1 MFQNET
7 MLQLCIKQTAMI
19 RRIEA
24 KNFRSL
30 RYISQPLGAFNVLIG
45 ANGSGKTT
53 FLDVVGFLSDLVSN
67 SVDYAITRRCQ
78 NFNDLT
84 FSGQGGDIE
93 LAIEVEIPEKL
104 RSAFFSEKFD
114 SIHYMVRL
122 GLAPETGEHTI
133 LDEQVLLF
141 QTEASIQPI
150 SMVRETFPEY
160 QVGNRQMAARYQ
172 NLRKNIVLRQ
182 DNGSTIYW
190 LEKGSPD
197 DRDWFLKLNLGIK
210 KSALANLPDDVTL
223 FPSTTW
229 LKTFLQESVQTF
241 VLDSLHMRHPS
252 HPGQGIHFK
261 PDGSNLPWVIENL
274 KKDEKRFRQWIEH
287 VQTAL
292 PDIVDIRTVER
303 EEDKKRYIKVRYNS
317 GIEVPSWLVSDGTL
331 RLLALTIPAYIR
343 DLQGVFLIEEPENG
357 IHPKAIETVFLSL
370 SSVYSAQ
377 VLVASHSPVVLGM
390 TEPSQLLCFSKTK
403 DGATDIVCGKDHP
416 ILQNWQGRPDLFIL
430 FASGVLS

>member
-1 MFQNET
+1 
-7 MLQLCIKQTAMI
+7 MI
-19 RRIEA
+19 RLIEA

-30 RYISQPLGAFNVLIG
+30 KYITQPLGEFNVLIG

-67 SVDYAITRRCQ
+67 GVDYAITRRCQ
-78 NFNDLT
+78 NFKDLT
-84 FSGQGGDIE
+84 FSGQGGAIE
-93 LAIEVEIPEKL
+93 LAIEVELPEKL
-104 RSAFFSEKFD
+104 HALLPKEFD
-114 SIHYMVRL
+114 RIRFEVRL
-122 GLAPETGEHTI
+122 GLTANTQEHTI
-133 LDEQVLLF
+133 LEERILLLHSLF
-141 QTEASIQPI
+141 SDQNQAAD
-150 SMVRETFPEY
+150 MVREVFPEILATRHKIAGKTY
-160 QVGNRQMAARYQ
+160 PTQRTILAREETGATNFYPEVA
-172 NLRKNIVLRQ
+172 KSG
-182 DNGSTIYW
+182 DAF
-190 LEKGSPD
+190 
-197 DRDWFLKLNLGIK
+197 WFPLLKIDIK
-210 KSALANLPDDVTL
+210 KSALGNVPADVTL
-223 FPSTTW
+223 FPVSSW
-229 LKTFLQESVQTF
+229 LKEFLSAGVQPF

-252 HPGQGIHFK
+252 PPGQGIHFK

-390 TEPSQLLCFSKTK
+390 TEPSQLLCFAKTK

-416 ILQNWQGRPDLFIL
+416 ILQNWKGSPDLFIL

>member
-1 MFQNET
+1 
-7 MLQLCIKQTAMI
+7 MI
-19 RRIEA
+19 RLIEA

-30 RYISQPLGAFNVLIG
+30 KYISQPLGAFNVLIG

-67 SVDYAITRRCQ
+67 GVGDAITGRCQ

-93 LAIEVEIPEKL
+93 LAIEVELPEELHALLPK
-104 RSAFFSEKFD
+104 EFD
-114 SIHYMVRL
+114 RIRFEVRL
-122 GLAPETGEHTI
+122 GLTANTQEHTI
-133 LDEQVLLF
+133 LEERILLLHALF
-141 QTEASIQPI
+141 SDQNQAAE
-150 SMVRETFPEY
+150 MVREVFPEILATRHKI
-160 QVGNRQMAARYQ
+160 VGKTYPTQR
-172 NLRKNIVLRQ
+172 
-182 DNGSTIYW
+182 TILVREETGVSNFYP
-190 LEKGSPD
+190 ETAKSGD
-197 DRDWFLKLNLGIK
+197 AFWFPLLKIDIK
-210 KSALANLPDDVTL
+210 KSALGNVPADVTL
-223 FPSTTW
+223 FPASSW
-229 LKTFLQESVQTF
+229 LKEFLSAGVQTL
-241 VLDSLHMRHPS
+241 VLDSLNMRHPS
-252 HPGQGIHFK
+252 PPGQGIHFK

-357 IHPKAIETVFLSL
+357 IHPKAIETVLLSL

-377 VLVASHSPVVLGM
+377 MIAASHSPVVLSM
-390 TEPSQLLCFSKTK
+390 VKPHQLLCFAKTP
-403 DGATDIVCGKDHP
+403 DGVTDIVLGTDHP
-416 ILQNWQGRPDLFIL
+416 KLRDWKGNPNLNVL